1 MLKPFTNIKGIPLR
15 GGCNTKI
22 HKSLLPAGSFSM
34 IQDLRA
40 KHPGFKKR
48 PGQRKLHDTDDGTN
62 QAMTLYQFRKSRID
76 EKHFYSQ
83 FSDGDVLESTNAP
96 PAVATSAVFGTV
108 TAHDGTSK
116 ASGMKP
122 ASWAN
127 LDDVLLYSNGV
138 DQHQISG
145 GDTNY
150 ISKVIKFD
158 GSATPPTIPVDGT
171 DYSTEATDGLTTT
184 AVILDS
190 LNTIAA
196 FECVYIC
203 TPIPANKLT
212 LTIGKPNGTG
222 AVGTLKYR
230 KSDGTWA
237 DTTETDGTISSG
249 ATLGQTG
256 SMTWTHPSDEVPHFM
271 YGMSGFWY
279 QWETATQL
287 DSEVEITKITYGSAF
302 QDLRN
307 VWDGAIPAAIEVQV
321 GATAGYYE
329 TYGGTSV
336 SLDELGSA
344 KKIYIAS
351 SESLQGIYIDIG
363 SVVDTNGTDMT
374 SVKYWNGAAWTTV
387 GTITDGTNG
396 LGNSGWITFPR
407 QTAVQPTQFGT
418 GKYYAYWYELTSPA
432 QTMPADMTV
441 GIYTMPY
448 FDIEELGKGVSN
460 CAWKHR
466 GCYSF
471 TLWGEY
477 IYVSASYL
485 PQALNGDDFGILLA
499 GDGRS
504 NKVVAMRRFYN
515 ELMAWQEEKG
525 VEGGCITLFQ
535 GYDPTHYG
543 KLLLS
548 SKVGTMNAKCVAVV
562 DGVLTSTATDERIKT
577 LGFCLSRSGV
587 CATDGKTVSV
597 ISDDIQNYFD
607 PTEPECIRR
616 GHENEMW
623 LEHDSAF
630 NLLRIGLVSGASIQ
644 TATATSTSANKLA
657 DTEGA
662 FTTKKTLSDHPISH
676 TIAIGDTVYNTTDG
690 TSALITAIDSATVLS
705 LDTDIMVSGE
715 GYEIYSATCNLF
727 PTFDLT
733 DKTWSFDNPA
743 QSLSCMTEVE
753 SDAAFR
759 IDSVTYD
766 PAIVQAGGGVNDGFV
781 YQLNVGKNDVSTA
794 IDGYLTMELN
804 AGGEFI
810 QLNEAILRAKAVATS
825 AGDITVTFT
834 KNTISAGTKTLS
846 MSPEIATQTI
856 RRHRFPL
863 NICDQNISVKLQNN
877 TASKAMELL
886 DMGLRMEIYEER

>member
-1 MLKPFTNIKGIPLR
+1 MLKPFTKIKGIPLR

-48 PGQRKLHDTDDGTN
+48 PGQRKLHGTADGTN
-62 QAMTLYQFRKSRID
+62 QAMTLYQFRKSRLD
-76 EKHFYSQ
+76 EKHFYAQ

-96 PAVATSAVFGTV
+96 PTVATGAVFGTA

-127 LDDVLLYSNGV
+127 LDDILLYSNGV
-138 DQHQISG
+138 DQHQVSAE
-145 GDTNY
+145 DTNY
-150 ISKVIKFD
+150 ITKIVKFD
-158 GSATPPTIPVDGT
+158 GSATPPTIPVDGA

-190 LNTIAA
+190 LNTIAN

-212 LTIGKPNGTG
+212 FTMGKPNGTA

-237 DTTETDGTISSG
+237 DTTETDGTIDTG
-249 ATLGQTG
+249 CTLGQTG

-287 DSEVEITKITYGSAF
+287 DAEVEITKITYGSAF

-307 VWDGAIPAAIEVQV
+307 VWDGAVPAAIEVQV

-329 TYGGTSV
+329 TYGSTAV
-336 SLDELGSA
+336 SLDAIGAA

-351 SESLQGIYIDIG
+351 SEPIQGIYIDIG
-363 SVVDTNGTDMT
+363 SIADTHGTDMT

-407 QTAVQPTQFGT
+407 QSAVQPTQFGT
-418 GKYYAYWYELTSPA
+418 GKYYTYWYELTSPA
-432 QTMPADMTV
+432 QTMPANMTI

-448 FDIEELGKGVSN
+448 FNIEELGKGVSN

-471 TLWGEY
+471 TLWGEC

-485 PQALNGDDFGILLA
+485 PLALNGDDFGILLA

-504 NKVVAMRRFYN
+504 NKVVAMRKFHN
-515 ELMAWQEEKG
+515 ELMVWQEEKG
-525 VEGGCITLFQ
+525 TDGGCITLFQ
-535 GYDPTHYG
+535 GYDPAHYG

-577 LGFCLSRSGV
+577 IAFCLSRYGV

-607 PTEPECIRR
+607 PTESECVRR
-616 GHENEMW
+616 GYENEMW
-623 LEHDSAF
+623 LEHDSAH
-630 NLLRIGLVSGASIQ
+630 NVLRIGLVSGS
-644 TATATSTSANKLA
+644 
-657 DTEGA
+657 
-662 FTTKKTLSDHPISH
+662 
-676 TIAIGDTVYNTTDG
+676 
-690 TSALITAIDSATVLS
+690 SATVPN
-705 LDTDIMVSGE
+705 I
-715 GYEIYSATCNLF
+715 F
-727 PTFDLT
+727 PVFDLI
-733 DKTWSFDNPA
+733 DKTWSFDSPA
-743 QSLSCMTEVE
+743 QELSCMTEVE
-753 SDAAFR
+753 SGAAFT
-759 IDSVTYD
+759 IDSITYD
-766 PAIVQAGGGVNDGFV
+766 PAVIQVGGGVDDGFV

-804 AGGEFI
+804 SGGEFI
-810 QLNEAILRAKAVATS
+810 QLNEVMVRAKAVATS

-877 TASKAMELL
+877 AAAKKMELL